1 MSLWIR
7 TGTALSLAALFAPAS
22 ALAQGRA
29 AAAAAAAVEVAG
41 VRIIGPGY
49 GEDGTELRA
58 FNESPGLALALA
70 VKAPGK
76 TGIVDIDEDKCSIET
91 VTDDKGTNLME
102 EARFGSFPKVS
113 KDGSVG
119 MVDLEVRVRPAA
131 GSSMVKATG
140 SLVYMAATGTKPVK
154 AKVGLENGKTFKIG
168 TTTVTVDG
176 VTVEEGRT
184 NLTFKLPKSTM
195 LTIKDVRFLDDAGQ
209 PLEGNRMGSGW
220 MNDQAE
226 MSFAL
231 QTAAKTATFEFDVW
245 QGVKEN
251 TVPFTVQAGLGLK

>member
-7 TGTALSLAALFAPAS
+7 SGIGLALAASLAPAE

-29 AAAAAAAVEVAG
+29 AAAAPSVEIAG
-41 VRIIGPGY
+41 LRVVGPGY

-70 VKAPGK
+70 IKAAGK
-76 TGIVDIDEDKCSIET
+76 SGIVDIDEDKCNIEA

-102 EARFGSFPKVS
+102 EARFGSFPKVA

-131 GSSMVKATG
+131 GASSVKATG
-140 SLVYMAATGTKPVK
+140 TLVYLAATGTRPVK

-168 TTTVTVDG
+168 TTTVTVDA

-184 NLTFKLPKSTM
+184 NFTFKLPKSLL
-195 LTIKDVRFLDDAGQ
+195 LTLKDVRYLDDAGQ
-209 PLEGNRMGSGW
+209 PIEGHRMGSGW
-220 MNDQAE
+220 MNDDAE

-231 QTAAKTATFEFDVW
+231 QTAAKTANFEFDVW
-245 QGVKEN
+245 QGLKET
-251 TVPFTVQAGLGLK
+251 TVPFSVQAGLSLK